1 MLGIRLINLWPQ
13 KYFVL
18 EAHVGGVVEGFR
30 VLGTWL
36 PSRWSFD
43 LHNTSFASTG
53 ALDVGN
59 IPVI

>member
-1 MLGIRLINLWPQ
+1 MLGMRLINLWLQ
-13 KYFVL
+13 KYLVL

-59 IPVI
+59 ISVI